1 MRALSA
7 RFQATRELV
16 IGIQR
21 YSRGYLARQRY
32 NKRLSAV
39 ITIQAGARK
48 MIAMRQY
55 RQMRRE
61 VRVTSF
67 RFSCYF
73 SIPSQI
79 FP

>member
-1 MRALSA
+1 MRALSS

-16 IGIQR
+16 IGLQR

-48 MIAMRQY
+48 MIAVRQY
-55 RQMRRE
+55 RQLRRE
-61 VRVTSF
+61 VSAESF
-67 RFSCYF
+67 H
-73 SIPSQI
+73 
-79 FP
+79 FPCQR